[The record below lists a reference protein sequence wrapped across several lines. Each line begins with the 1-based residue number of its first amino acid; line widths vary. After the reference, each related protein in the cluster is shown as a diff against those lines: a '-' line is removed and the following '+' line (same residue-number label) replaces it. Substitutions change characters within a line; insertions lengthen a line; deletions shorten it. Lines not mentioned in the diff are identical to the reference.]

1 MIKVVVFGTGKGSL
15 IVESALKDDIE
26 IVCYL
31 DNNKDK
37 WNTIY
42 NGRKVI
48 RPDNIVNIE
57 YDYIIIGSQFIE
69 PIYDQLL
76 QYEVNE
82 KKIFR
87 AFAYLDYPQNI
98 IKQELKKIELNE
110 YEVIATGL
118 SYMNYALMN
127 AEMCK
132 KKLISFANAS
142 QDIYYDY
149 NIVKFVL
156 NSYKYKS
163 NKIGYAIIGLSYYSF
178 QYDMSLSSMKGR
190 VPIYYEAIGLE
201 HHFTNSKEFIKRMS
215 IDKELAKILFRMD
228 SYSRVMINWYQ
239 DVEDKIKLTDEA
251 GKRQAQIDCNKNY
264 PETVKENIQIMCEY
278 LQFLN
283 DNRIM
288 PIIMICPVSKY
299 YSKYFPV
306 KMINDF
312 YKIIKEM
319 KKKYKFKF
327 YDYFES
333 NYFVEDDFFD
343 VSHLNT
349 RGSKKFISLIENI
362 FDT

>member
-149 NIVKFVL
+149 NIVKFIRCDRL
-156 NSYKYKS
+156 
-163 NKIGYAIIGLSYYSF
+163 
-178 QYDMSLSSMKGR
+178 GR
-190 VPIYYEAIGLE
+190 
-201 HHFTNSKEFIKRMS
+201 
-215 IDKELAKILFRMD
+215 
-228 SYSRVMINWYQ
+228 
-239 DVEDKIKLTDEA
+239 
-251 GKRQAQIDCNKNY
+251 
-264 PETVKENIQIMCEY
+264 
-278 LQFLN
+278 
-283 DNRIM
+283 
-288 PIIMICPVSKY
+288 
-299 YSKYFPV
+299 
-306 KMINDF
+306 
-312 YKIIKEM
+312 
-319 KKKYKFKF
+319 
-327 YDYFES
+327 
-333 NYFVEDDFFD
+333 
-343 VSHLNT
+343 
-349 RGSKKFISLIENI
+349 
-362 FDT
+362 